1 MPHATLEAA
10 LPSLAVVSQDL
21 RAERGDPLP
30 VLLRIPE
37 VEALA
42 DGVVASW
49 HSASTSLQS
58 RRWHRAK
65 FDRPLTVVPL
75 DDRTE
80 NPFGTPL
87 AVVGH
92 DISLAGISFVHDRPL
107 APRKVAVT
115 FQFEDGTSESILTL
129 LKWCRFRRDGLYQ
142 SGGQFI
148 RRVAA
153 DEWLAPPA
161 GA

>member
-1 MPHATLEAA
+1 MAHAMLDAA
-10 LPSLAVVSQDL
+10 VASPALVSREL
-21 RAERGDPLP
+21 REDRGDTLP
-30 VLLRIPE
+30 VLMRIPE

-49 HSASTSLQS
+49 HSANASLQS

-65 FDRPLTVVPL
+65 FDWPLTVTPL
-75 DDRTE
+75 DERTE
-80 NPFGTPL
+80 LPAGETL

-92 DISLAGISFVHDRPL
+92 DISLAGVSFVHDQPL

-115 FQFEDGTSESILTL
+115 FQFEDGTTESLLTL

-142 SGGQFI
+142 SGGQFV
-148 RRVAA
+148 RRLPA
-153 DEWLAPPA
+153 DERLAPPA
-161 GA
+161 SA

>member
-1 MPHATLEAA
+1 M
-10 LPSLAVVSQDL
+10 
-21 RAERGDPLP
+21 
-30 VLLRIPE
+30 
-37 VEALA
+37 
-42 DGVVASW
+42 
-49 HSASTSLQS
+49 TSLQS

-80 NPFGTPL
+80 NPLGSPL

-92 DISLAGISFVHDRPL
+92 DISLAGISFVHDQPL

-115 FQFEDGTSESILTL
+115 FQFEDGTSESILTV

-142 SGGQFI
+142 SGGQFV

-153 DEWLAPPA
+153 DEWLALPA
-161 GA
+161 SV

>member
-1 MPHATLEAA
+1 MAHATLEAT
-10 LPSLAVVSQDL
+10 LPSTAVVSREL
-21 RAERGDPLP
+21 RAEHGDLLP

-49 HSASTSLQS
+49 HSANASLQS

-65 FDRPLTVVPL
+65 FDWPLSVLPL
-75 DDRTE
+75 DDRRE
-80 NPFGTPL
+80 IPVGPPL

-92 DISLAGISFVHDRPL
+92 DISLAGISFIHDRPL

-129 LKWCRFRRDGLYQ
+129 LKWCRFRRDGVYQ
-142 SGGQFI
+142 SGGQFV
-148 RRVAA
+148 RRVTT
-153 DEWLAPPA
+153 DEWTMPS
-161 GA
+161 G

>member
-1 MPHATLEAA
+1 MSNATLEAT

-21 RAERGDPLP
+21 RAERGNPLP

-49 HSASTSLQS
+49 HSSNTSLQS

-65 FDRPLTVVPL
+65 FDRPLTVMPL

-80 NPFGTPL
+80 QPLGSPL

-115 FQFEDGTSESILTL
+115 FQFEDGTSDSILTL

-148 RRVAA
+148 RRLAA
-153 DEWLAPPA
+153 DEWLAPPVDA
-161 GA
+161 

>member
-1 MPHATLEAA
+1 M
-10 LPSLAVVSQDL
+10 
-21 RAERGDPLP
+21 
-30 VLLRIPE
+30 
-37 VEALA
+37 
-42 DGVVASW
+42 
-49 HSASTSLQS
+49 
-58 RRWHRAK
+58 
-65 FDRPLTVVPL
+65 VPL

-80 NPFGTPL
+80 NPLGSPL

-142 SGGQFI
+142 SGGQFV

-153 DEWLAPPA
+153 DEWLRAA
-161 GA
+161 CRA